1 MPPLS
6 ADETGKTGIIFNIQ
20 RYSIHD
26 GPGIRTTV
34 FLKGCPLTCKWCAN
48 PESINP
54 HPEIFFREERCD
66 QCGNC
71 LKACLQGAITFD
83 ENGMQIDRI
92 KCDSCIKC
100 EEVCQTSAISRIGK
114 KITVEEIVTE
124 VMRDEPFY
132 NNSGGGVTISGGEP
146 LYQAKFTL
154 NLLKECKERS
164 LHTALDTSGYT
175 KWEAL
180 DEILNYTDL
189 VLFDIKHLNQ
199 EMHQKGTGLG
209 NELILRNLEKILKKG
224 VRVWV
229 RIPIIPNYNNSN
241 QHIETLASF
250 LSEKPI
256 EKVSLLKYHEWGKHK
271 YKFLGRDYPLKEPLT
286 ISDEEL
292 ENLKNTMESH
302 GLRVTINY

>member
-71 LKACLQGAITFD
+71 LKACLQGAITLD
-83 ENGMQIDRI
+83 ENGVQIDRI
-92 KCDSCIKC
+92 KCDSCMKC
-100 EEVCQTSAISRIGK
+100 EEVCHTSAISRIGK

-164 LHTALDTSGYT
+164 LHTALDTSGYA

-199 EMHQKGTGLG
+199 EMHQNGTGVG

-229 RIPIIPNYNNSN
+229 RVPIIPNYNNSN

-250 LSEKPI
+250 LSEKLI

-271 YKFLGRDYPLKEPLT
+271 YKFLGRDYPLKETPA
-286 ISDEEL
+286 INDEKL
-292 ENLKNTMESH
+292 QSLKSIMESY
-302 GLRVTINY
+302 GLSVTVNY